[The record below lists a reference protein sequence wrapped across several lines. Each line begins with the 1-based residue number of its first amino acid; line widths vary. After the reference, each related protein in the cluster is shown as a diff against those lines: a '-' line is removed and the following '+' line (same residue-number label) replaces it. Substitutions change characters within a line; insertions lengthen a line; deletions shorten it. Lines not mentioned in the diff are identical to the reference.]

1 MIVIKTKEEIEKMR
15 KSGKILRLVLDMV
28 KEKIEPGIKTIE
40 LDKLAEDKIY
50 ELGGVPAFKGY
61 RGFPNSLCISI
72 NDEVIHG
79 IPSDRIIQD
88 GDVVKIDGGVILD
101 GYYSDAA
108 FTKIAGTPKSDTDI
122 KLVEV
127 VEKAFFEG
135 IAAIRVGAH
144 LYDIGYSIQKFVEG
158 NGFSVLRDY
167 TGHGIGR
174 NLHEDPSVPNYGKPG
189 TGIPLRA
196 GMTLAIEPMITAG
209 SYKVYT
215 DKNGWTVKTVDG
227 SNSAHFEH
235 TVAIFEDRV
244 ELLTE

>member
-40 LDKLAEDKIY
+40 LDKFAEDKIY
-50 ELGGVPAFKGY
+50 ELGGIPAFKGY
-61 RGFPNSLCISI
+61 RGFPNALCISI

-79 IPSDRIIQD
+79 IPSDRLIQD
-88 GDVVKIDGGVILD
+88 GDLVKIDGGVILD

-108 FTKIAGTPKSDTDI
+108 FTKIAGTPKNDTDV

-127 VEKAFFEG
+127 VEKAFFEAVAV
-135 IAAIRVGAH
+135 IHVGAH
-144 LYDIGYSIQKFVEG
+144 LYDIGYSIQKFVES

-235 TVAIFEDRV
+235 TIAILEDRV
-244 ELLTE
+244 ELLTV

>member
-15 KSGKILRLVLDMV
+15 NSGKILRLVLDMI
-28 KEKIEPGIKTIE
+28 KEKIEPGVRTIE
-40 LDKLAEDKIY
+40 LDRLAERRIY

-61 RGFPNSLCISI
+61 RGYPNALCISI

-79 IPSDRIIQD
+79 IPSDRVIQE
-88 GDVVKIDGGVILD
+88 GDVVKIDGGVILN

-108 FTKIAGTPKSDTDI
+108 FTKIAGTPKSDTDV

-135 IAAIRVGAH
+135 IAAIHVGAH
-144 LYDIGYSIQKFVEG
+144 LYDIGYNIQKFVES

-189 TGIPLRA
+189 TGISLKA

-209 SYKVYT
+209 NYRVYV

-235 TVAIFEDRV
+235 TVAIFEDHV

>member
-28 KEKIEPGIKTIE
+28 KEKIVPGVKTIE
-40 LDKLAEDKIY
+40 LDKMAEEMIY
-50 ELGGVPAFKGY
+50 KLGGVPAFKGY

-79 IPSDRIIQD
+79 IPGNRVIED
-88 GDVVKIDGGVILD
+88 GDVVKVDGGVIFD

-108 FTKIAGTPKSDTDI
+108 FTKIAGNPKSETDV
-122 KLVEV
+122 KLVDV
-127 VEKAFFEG
+127 VEKAFYEG
-135 IAAIRVGAH
+135 VSSIYVGAH
-144 LYDIGYSIQKFVEG
+144 LYDIGYSIQKFVES

-174 NLHEDPSVPNYGKPG
+174 NLHEDPSVPNFGKKG
-189 TGIPLRA
+189 TGITLKA
-196 GMTLAIEPMITAG
+196 HMTLAIEPMITAG
-209 SYKVYT
+209 SYEVFT
-215 DKNGWTVKTVDG
+215 DTNGWTVRTVDN

-235 TVAIFEDRV
+235 TVAIFEDHV